1 MKWQVLS
8 ARISIKII
16 SKAKCNLR
24 ASRVISARSFGE
36 VGPKNLISTQIKRP
50 DTLVGRVK
58 HMSPYPLFWS
68 GYFMR
73 NDTYTKLRS
82 PLQRTYT
89 SVPCASYLSLH
100 IERYVFEIWETVDL
114 YAMYNVQRHIIQN
127 EIYFLTA
134 ETETRFIICDFYR
147 KV

>member
-1 MKWQVLS
+1 
-8 ARISIKII
+8 
-16 SKAKCNLR
+16 
-24 ASRVISARSFGE
+24 
-36 VGPKNLISTQIKRP
+36 
-50 DTLVGRVK
+50 
-58 HMSPYPLFWS
+58 
-68 GYFMR
+68 MR

-82 PLQRTYT
+82 PLERTYT

-114 YAMYNVQRHIIQN
+114 YAMYYVQRHIIQN
-127 EIYFLTA
+127 EIYFLTT